1 MRTCIS
7 KNNGTAMRNIARL
20 GLLLAAAITV
30 SASLSVRA
38 DAQTDRSTLLDE
50 ASRAYA
56 RNDFN
61 KSRDILEQLCMSY
74 PKDPVI
80 HYLLGN
86 SYLVASRLEL
96 AEREYQLCLKLN
108 PAPAVSAHCLQA
120 LAKIR
125 VYASNRSS
133 AATAAGVVNS
143 NSSRATV
150 SANSAPVDPNLMLN
164 EQKLTEQQQ
173 ELIERADL
181 EQSQMTAHHR
191 RVSDAQSNRIREQA
205 EFEISQLQKYSY
217 NSRGRQVSNPGYE
230 AEVRAIREDADRRI
244 KASLDALERNSS
256 TIARNAERTRNDVSK
271 MVSNLREAAQSDKGS
286 MRLMPNGSNLYTKNY
301 VNFGEDTQP
310 EPPRPIEPLR
320 ATRDRATVKP
330 IGSPQH

>member
-1 MRTCIS
+1 
-7 KNNGTAMRNIARL
+7 MRNIARL
-20 GLLLAAAITV
+20 GLSLVAATTV
-30 SASLSVRA
+30 SASLSVSA
-38 DAQTDRSTLLDE
+38 EAQTDRSTLLDE

-108 PAPAVSAHCLQA
+108 PAPAVLAHCQQA
-120 LAKIR
+120 LGQIR
-125 VYASNRSS
+125 VYANNRSS
-133 AATAAGVVNS
+133 AATAAGAANS
-143 NSSRATV
+143 NSSNGTV
-150 SANSAPVDPNLMLN
+150 PANSAGSTPIDPNLMLN
-164 EQKLTEQQQ
+164 EQKLVEQQQ
-173 ELIERADL
+173 ELTERADL

-191 RVSDAQSNRIREQA
+191 RISDAQTSRIREQA

-217 NSRGRQVSNPGYE
+217 NSRGRQVTNPGYE
-230 AEVRAIREDADRRI
+230 AEVQAIREDADRRI

-256 TIARNAERTRNDVSK
+256 TIARTADRTRNDVSK
-271 MVSNLREAAQSDKGS
+271 MASNLREAAQSDKGS
-286 MRLMPNGSNLYTKNY
+286 VRLMPNGSNLYTKNY
-301 VNFGEDTQP
+301 VNFGEDTEP
-310 EPPRPIEPLR
+310 EPPRPIQPLR
-320 ATRDRATVKP
+320 ATCNKATVKP
-330 IGSPQH
+330 KGSPQP